1 MSHHDLIAALRALP
15 ERIREAEERLNSTDH
30 ARMRARQQLQAEEDC
45 HLLSGHTNGRN
56 QAEREAQLRA
66 LTAAARRDLESVEEA
81 YRRERIA
88 LEHLQNQFS
97 ATRAIARLLAA
108 QEE

>member
-15 ERIREAEERLNSTDH
+15 ERVREAEERLNLTDH
-30 ARMRARQQLQAEEDC
+30 ARMRARQQLQSEEDC
-45 HLLSGHTNGRN
+45 RLLSGHLDGKN

-66 LTAAARRDLESVEEA
+66 LTTAARRDLESAEET
-81 YRRERIA
+81 YRREGIA
-88 LEHLQNQFS
+88 LRHLQNQFS
-97 ATRAIARLLAA
+97 AARAIARLLAA